1 MYLGIGV
8 VLANRRFLPD
18 DALVPQFDVVAIGA
32 SAGGVEALHVVVST
46 LPAGFPAAVLIVQ
59 HMDPRHKSMLA
70 GLLARRC
77 LLPVKHAS
85 PGEEVRPAMVYIAQP
100 DAHLIVRDR
109 RLVLTDTALVH
120 FSRPSIDLLF
130 ESVADVYGDRAIAV
144 VLSGSGVD
152 GADGI
157 RAIKAKGGTTIAQH
171 PASAA
176 HGGMPQAA
184 RATGCIDVTV
194 PLEDIGPAIVS
205 LVVPSAG
212 DDA

>member
-1 MYLGIGV
+1 MS
-8 VLANRRFLPD
+8 ALPGD
-18 DALVPQFDVVAIGA
+18 PVVPQFDVVAIGA

-46 LPAGFPAAVLIVQ
+46 FPAGFPAAVLVVQ

-70 GLLARRC
+70 RLLGRRC
-77 LLPVKHAS
+77 ALAVKQGTA
-85 PGEEVRPAMVYIAQP
+85 GEEVRPGTVYIAQP
-100 DAHLIVRDR
+100 DAHLLVRER

-130 ESVADVYGDRAIAV
+130 EAVADAYGDRAIAV
-144 VLSGSGVD
+144 ILSGSGVD

-157 RAIKAKGGTTIAQH
+157 RAVKAKGGTTIAQQ

-176 HGGMPQAA
+176 HPGMPQAA
-184 RATGCIDVTV
+184 RATGCVDVTL

-205 LVVPSAG
+205 LVVPPAG
-212 DDA
+212 DDE